1 MAQTTTNHLRNS
13 LASLYC
19 SATSSNKLATKNL
32 LTRNRRQAAG
42 LLSRFQKFIELF
54 VLIRF
59 HILGIEIV
67 FSKTKLAIAKLVDQL
82 F

>member
-19 SATSSNKLATKNL
+19 SATSSDKLATKNL
-32 LTRNRRQAAG
+32 LNRNRRWVAG
-42 LLSRFQKFIELF
+42 LLSRFQEFLELF

-59 HILGIEIV
+59 HVLGIEFV
-67 FSKTKLAIAKLVDQL
+67 SSKTKLVIAKLVDQL